1 MINKRICK
9 DSHFQLQETGQTF
22 VTFSMAT
29 VSFSLAADASLLA
42 DAMVAGAVGPLDD
55 PGGSTAATAM
65 SLATMA
71 AVAAVAVPSSPKKQH
86 EFRPSLL
93 NCLLRCLSTDT
104 YRPSI

>member
-1 MINKRICK
+1 MY
-9 DSHFQLQETGQTF
+9 

-55 PGGSTAATAM
+55 TGGSTAATAM

-71 AVAAVAVPSSPKKQH
+71 AVAVSSRGSLGIGDLGLDQH
-86 EFRPSLL
+86 NHRDNHGGDE
-93 NCLLRCLSTDT
+93 
-104 YRPSI
+104 